1 MIYSN
6 KWMLNEGRGIISSKL
21 LVFYHLTL
29 ATLMTQILARTTS
42 ILEGRYKMQMKP
54 VIYIRT
60 VVPVGLFYGLSL
72 GSSNE
77 VYLHLSAAF
86 IQMPK
91 GAAPIAVLLTLWAF
105 GLEYPTFFKINNL
118 SIIVF
123 GIDLTSLG
131 EIRFE
136 FVGFLLQIFA
146 LFFEAFRRAFTQ
158 KLLKDDKYKMDP
170 LVNLYYFAPCCAG
183 LICMEGLLKM
193 SVTGEWN
200 VITWEEV
207 KTVGVGL
214 CMSNGH
220 LAVGLNVASVLL
232 MKKQI
237 GKTSSLILTLCGVVK
252 NIILIGTSAYFEG
265 TVITPMQYFGS
276 SVVMV
281 GLVYYNLGGAKEREV
296 AEKARWSELY
306 DDILPNV
313 RRILRVQSH
322 HQWGKN
328 GTLLVA

>member
-1 MIYSN
+1 MIYFN
-6 KWMLNEGRGIISSKL
+6 KWMLNEGRGIIASKL

-42 ILEGRYKMQMKP
+42 ILEGRLKMQMKL

-60 VVPVGLFYGLSL
+60 VVLRRAILWSELSL
-72 GSSNE
+72 H
-77 VYLHLSAAF
+77 VAF
-86 IQMPK
+86 IQMLK
-91 GAAPIAVLLTLWAF
+91 GAAPTAILLTLWAF
-105 GLEYPTFFKINNL
+105 GLEYPSFFKIINL

-123 GIDLTSLG
+123 GIGLTSLG

-146 LFFEAFRRAFTQ
+146 LFFEAFRLAFTQ

-170 LVNLYYFAPCCAG
+170 LVSLFYYAPCCAG

-200 VITWEEV
+200 VIAWEEV

-214 CMSNGH
+214 YMWNGL

-232 MKKQI
+232 
-237 GKTSSLILTLCGVVK
+237 GFSNWSPSLG
-252 NIILIGTSAYFEG
+252 LIYVTGGLA
-265 TVITPMQYFGS
+265 IS
-276 SVVMV
+276 SVSFIASSCASPGYPTFLDMCR
-281 GLVYYNLGGAKEREV
+281 LRKRTATAK
-296 AEKARWSELY
+296 ASE
-306 DDILPNV
+306 
-313 RRILRVQSH
+313 
-322 HQWGKN
+322 
-328 GTLLVA
+328 

>member
-29 ATLMTQILARTTS
+29 ATLMTQILARSTS
-42 ILEGRYKMQMKP
+42 ILDGRHKMQMKP
-54 VIYIRT
+54 VMYIRT
-60 VVPVGLFYGLSL
+60 VVPIGLFYGLSL
-72 GSSNE
+72 VSSNE
-77 VYLHLSAAF
+77 VYLHLSVAF
-86 IQMPK
+86 IQMLK

-105 GLEYPTFFKINNL
+105 GLESPTFFKIINL

-123 GIDLTSLG
+123 GIGLTSLG

-146 LFFEAFRRAFTQ
+146 LFFEAFRLAFTQ

-170 LVNLYYFAPCCAG
+170 LVSLYYFAPCCAG

-193 SVTGEWN
+193 SLTGEWN
-200 VITWEEV
+200 AITWEEV

-214 CMSNGH
+214 CMSNGL

-232 MKKQI
+232 I

-252 NIILIGTSAYFEG
+252 NIILIGSSAYFEG
-265 TVITPMQYFGS
+265 TVITPMQYIGS

-281 GLVYYNLGGAKEREV
+281 GLVYYNLGGAKVREI
-296 AEKARWSELY
+296 AEKARWSEVY
-306 DDILPNV
+306 D
-313 RRILRVQSH
+313 
-322 HQWGKN
+322 
-328 GTLLVA
+328 